1 MKAKVPWI
9 LLAVSLAFNVF
20 FAAGYVFFAVG
31 YFQAKGRMARRRG
44 FKGRAR
50 IIARK
55 LDLDDRQQQAFENV
69 LGEFDQLRKDRAP
82 QRDAF
87 MAELIKDE
95 PDEKVLEEFM
105 AGEAATT
112 RRLAKLALMRKF
124 IRLLTPQQR
133 EQFVQLVKKRRSSS
147 G

>member
-9 LLAVSLAFNVF
+9 LLAVSLAFNIF
-20 FAAGYVFFAVG
+20 FTVGYVRAW
-31 YFQAKGRMARRRG
+31 GRMTRCRG

-55 LDLDDRQQQAFENV
+55 LNLDDEQQQDFENI
-69 LGEFDQLRKDRAP
+69 LSEFEELRKQRAP

-95 PDEKVLEEFM
+95 PDEKKGDPAEQTHGEKKLRPHLQQHHVLIAHHDV
-105 AGEAATT
+105 AGRHHRAAGSH
-112 RRLAKLALMRKF
+112 
-124 IRLLTPQQR
+124 P
-133 EQFVQLVKKRRSSS
+133 
-147 G
+147 

>member
-1 MKAKVPWI
+1 MKAKVPWV

-20 FAAGYVFFAVG
+20 FAVGYV
-31 YFQAKGRMARRRG
+31 QAKGRMAKRRG

-55 LDLDDRQQQAFENV
+55 LKLDDRQQQAFESI

-82 QRDAF
+82 QWDAF
-87 MAELIKDE
+87 MAELIKDK
-95 PDEKVLEEFM
+95 PDEKLLEELV
-105 AGEAATT
+105 AGEAATK
-112 RRLAKLALMRKF
+112 RRLAYLALRRKF
-124 IRLLTPQQR
+124 IGLLTPQQR
-133 EQFVQLVKKRRSSS
+133 EQYVQLVKKRSSSS

>member
-1 MKAKVPWI
+1 MKAKLPWI

-20 FAAGYVFFAVG
+20 FAVG
-31 YFQAKGRMARRRG
+31 YFQAKGRMAKRRT

-55 LDLDDRQQQAFENV
+55 LNLDDHQQQAFESF

-87 MAELIKDE
+87 MAELIKDK
-95 PDEKVLEEFM
+95 PDEKLLEEHV
-105 AGEAATT
+105 AGEAARK
-112 RRLAKLALMRKF
+112 RRLAKLALRRKF
-124 IRLLTPQQR
+124 IGLLTPQQR

>member
-1 MKAKVPWI
+1 MKAKAPWI

-20 FAAGYVFFAVG
+20 FTVGYVR
-31 YFQAKGRMARRRG
+31 AKGRMAKCRG

-55 LDLDDRQQQAFENV
+55 LKLDDRRQQEFENV

-87 MAELIKDE
+87 MAELIKDK

-124 IRLLTPQQR
+124 IGLLSPQQR
-133 EQFVQLVKKRRSSS
+133 EQYVQLIKKRRSSS

>member
-9 LLAVSLAFNVF
+9 LLAVSPAFNVF
-20 FAAGYVFFAVG
+20 FTVGYVR
-31 YFQAKGRMARRRG
+31 AKGRMAKRRG

-55 LDLDDRQQQAFENV
+55 LKLDDRQQREFEKV

-87 MAELIKDE
+87 MAELTKDE
-95 PDEKVLEEFM
+95 PDEKLLEEFM

-112 RRLAKLALMRKF
+112 RRLANLALMRKF
-124 IRLLTPQQR
+124 IGLLTPQQR
-133 EQFVQLVKKRRSSS
+133 EQYVQLVKKRRSSS

>member
-1 MKAKVPWI
+1 MKAKAPWI

-20 FAAGYVFFAVG
+20 FAVG
-31 YFQAKGRMARRRG
+31 YGQAKGRMAKSRG
-44 FKGRAR
+44 FKGRIR

-55 LDLDDRQQQAFENV
+55 LNLDDRQQQAFESI

-87 MAELIKDE
+87 MAEMIKDK
-95 PDEKVLEEFM
+95 PDEKLLEEFM

-112 RRLAKLALMRKF
+112 RRLANLALMRKF
-124 IRLLTPQQR
+124 IGMLTPQQR
-133 EQFVQLVKKRRSSS
+133 EQYVQLAKKRRSSS

>member
-1 MKAKVPWI
+1 MKAKAPWI
-9 LLAVSLAFNVF
+9 LLAVSLAFNI
-20 FAAGYVFFAVG
+20 FFAVG
-31 YFQAKGRMARRRG
+31 YVHAKGRMAKRRG

-50 IIARK
+50 IVARK
-55 LDLDDRQQQAFENV
+55 LKLDDRQQQELESIF
-69 LGEFDQLRKDRAP
+69 GEFDQLRKDRAP

-95 PDEKVLEEFM
+95 PDEKLLEEFM
-105 AGEAATT
+105 AGEAAKT

-133 EQFVQLVKKRRSSS
+133 EQFVQLVKKRSSSS